1 MEYNTST
8 VRGGKVGTQVQQKLI
23 TKAAAKQTYLLT
35 TKNLLRPYSNRI
47 IVACLMFI
55 ACAARGVILNCELWA

>member
-47 IVACLMFI
+47 YDTLFK
-55 ACAARGVILNCELWA
+55 